1 MAVVGSGAQ
10 LQIGKE
16 TTWGT
21 AVAGAK
27 IINFTSE
34 SIKVNADKKTEDTL
48 IASTAPSGKDLMKLE
63 VSGDFSGILRPEF
76 AGYLL
81 RLAFGGSD
89 TKTDNS
95 PVTGAYTHSIPLVG
109 ASGTLPS
116 FTAIIDR
123 KVAVKKYSG
132 CKIDSFSLEGAAADY
147 VKFTVSVKGKDEATG
162 TLASLSAL
170 ALQSFKTVGASLTIG
185 GTTYDAK
192 SVKFNLKNNLQ
203 DVGQTYGS
211 GVYVL
216 EPIHGQR
223 EATVDVEL
231 NYDSNT
237 ETLFDTNYTTDTK
250 VGSIVWTLK
259 SPSVVTGSTQYT
271 VTITMNNVV
280 ITSVERNVNGAGVL
294 VAKVSGQAL
303 SIGSTEPV
311 VATVI
316 DATSTVY

>member
-16 TTWGT
+16 SAWGT

-48 IASTAPSGKDLMKLE
+48 IASTAPSGKDLMKLDI
-63 VSGDFSGILRPEF
+63 SGDFSGILRPEF

-81 RLAFGGSD
+81 KLAFGGTD

-95 PVTGAYTHSIPLVG
+95 PVIGAYTHSIPLVG
-109 ASGTLPS
+109 AAGILPS
-116 FTAIIDR
+116 FTVIIDR
-123 KVAVKKYSG
+123 KVAVKQYSG
-132 CKIDSFSLEGAAADY
+132 CKIDSFSLEGAAGDY
-147 VKFTVSVKGKDEATG
+147 VKFTASIKGKDEAVG
-162 TLASLSAL
+162 SLASLAAL
-170 ALQSFKTVGASLTIG
+170 ALQSFKTVGASLTVG

-192 SVKFNLKNNLQ
+192 SVKFSLKNALQ

-223 EATVDVEL
+223 EATVDVDL
-231 NYDSNT
+231 NYGSDV
-237 ETLFDTNYTTDTK
+237 ETLFGTNYITDTK
-250 VGSIVWTLK
+250 IASIVWTLK
-259 SPSVVTGSTQYT
+259 SPSIVTGSTQYT
-271 VTITMNNVV
+271 VTITLNNVA
-280 ITSVERNVNGAGVL
+280 ITSIERNVNGAGVL
-294 VAKVSGQAL
+294 TAKVSGQAL

-311 VATVI
+311 TATII

>member
-1 MAVVGSGAQ
+1 MADVGSGAQ

-203 DVGQTYGS
+203 DVGQTYSS

-223 EATVDVEL
+223 EATVDIDL
-231 NYDSNT
+231 NYGSDT
-237 ETLFDTNYTTDTK
+237 ETLFDTNYVTDTK
-250 VGSIVWTLK
+250 AAIVWTLK
-259 SPSVVTGSTQYT
+259 SPSMVTGSTNYT
-271 VTITMNNVV
+271 VTITMNNVA

-294 VAKVSGQAL
+294 TATVSGQAL

>member
-1 MAVVGSGAQ
+1 MADVGSGAQ

-223 EATVDVEL
+223 EATVDIDL
-231 NYDSNT
+231 NYGSDT
-237 ETLFDTNYTTDTK
+237 ETLFDTNYVTDTK
-250 VGSIVWTLK
+250 ASIVWTLK
-259 SPSVVTGSTQYT
+259 SPSVVTGSTNYT
-271 VTITMNNVV
+271 VTITMNNVA